1 MNTLATIALLLAA
14 AGAVAAFWTLRR
26 LQEERAR
33 VTALQNDLRALC
45 NSAVNVGARINAV
58 EQRLRQLSLRQDQLG
73 MQQQGA
79 GEGRSFDQAAKM
91 VRKGASIDEVVDVC
105 GLSRGEAELVAMM
118 QRLEANK

>member
-1 MNTLATIALLLAA
+1 MNILASIALLLAA
-14 AGAVAAFWTLRR
+14 TAAVAAFWALRR
-26 LQEERAR
+26 LQEEQAR

-79 GEGRSFDQAAKM
+79 GEARSFDQAAKM

-118 QRLEANK
+118 QRLEAKK